1 MIATEE
7 MLWPLLRDVDS
18 LYYKEKILKSDEA
31 EDIVKFIMW
40 IIGKNLSETNI
51 QHVIA
56 NLRSYKKDSRRWHNV
71 EVNYMNI
78 GHSNVEV
85 N

>member
-56 NLRSYKKDSRRWHNV
+56 NLRSYKKIVDAGIMSKLIKQFIQV
-71 EVNYMNI
+71 C
-78 GHSNVEV
+78 GSNL
-85 N
+85 

>member
-18 LYYKEKILKSDEA
+18 LYYKEKILKPDEA
-31 EDIVKFIMW
+31 EDIVKFITW

-56 NLRSYKKDSRRWHNV
+56 NLRSYKKIVDAGIMSKLIKQFIQV
-71 EVNYMNI
+71 C
-78 GHSNVEV
+78 GSNL
-85 N
+85 

>member
-31 EDIVKFIMW
+31 EDIVKFITW

-56 NLRSYKKDSRRWHNV
+56 NLRSYKKIVDAGIISKLIKQFIQV
-71 EVNYMNI
+71 C
-78 GHSNVEV
+78 GSNL
-85 N
+85 